1 MSTSVQPPLVVTVVF
16 AQKKPGAILSS
27 PPLEVATTFHK
38 RDSAFFTADGRE
50 LVILD
55 DDTRARVID
64 AFLKDPSS
72 VFVVE
77 TGPLGFV
84 ADYPIDPGSA
94 S

>member
-1 MSTSVQPPLVVTVVF
+1 MSTSAQPPIFVTVVF
-16 AQKKPGAILSS
+16 AQKKPGAILSI
-27 PPLEVATTFHK
+27 PPLAVATTFHM

-55 DDTRARVID
+55 DDTRSRVVE

-84 ADYPIDPGSA
+84 ADYPITPGSA